1 MIKLFANIGIG
12 HENDWQTI
20 KGRVVAAAQ
29 CNADAL
35 VITKSTPDV
44 IIPKHKR
51 YVAMESKWGELPY
64 LEVANKSE
72 LDDLNVKKFNDL
84 TNQIGI
90 PVIWCITD
98 IQAGDWVLEHTTC
111 KDIKIHFDSQ
121 NDLDLLEF
129 CYNNFEKVRYCGN
142 NENVKLLYNMYP
154 SKTVR
159 REKLFLYH
167 TTIKF
172 PPQVEELKLSRIDEL
187 RKLFPDAN
195 IGFEGRCEA
204 IYPDCAV
211 ALKNINYIEKYLGD
225 EEEFNP
231 AVLSHQKFYDFF
243 VNMNQLE
250 IANG

>member
-1 MIKLFANIGIG
+1 MIDLYANIGIG
-12 HENDWQTI
+12 HENDWEVLKSRI
-20 KGRVVAAAQ
+20 VAAAQ

-35 VITKSTPDV
+35 VITKSTPSV
-44 IIPKHKR
+44 IIPEHKK
-51 YVAMESKWGELPY
+51 YLAIDSKWGELPY

-72 LDDLNVKKFNDL
+72 IDELNIRKFNKL
-84 TNQIGI
+84 TEQIGI

-98 IQAGDWVLEHTTC
+98 THAGDWVKEHTNC
-111 KDIKIHFDSQ
+111 KDIKVHFDSQ
-121 NDLDLLEF
+121 NNLELLEYCF
-129 CYNNFEKVRYCGN
+129 YNFDKVRYCGSD
-142 NENVKLLYNMYP
+142 ENIKILYNMYP
-154 SKTVR
+154 SKSLR

-172 PPQVEELKLSRIDEL
+172 PPQVEELNLNRIDKL
-187 RKLFPDAN
+187 RKDFPDAS

-211 ALKNINYIEKYLGD
+211 ALKDINYIEKYLGD
-225 EEEFNP
+225 EDEPNL
-231 AVLSHQKFYDFF
+231 AVLNHQKFYDFF

>member
-1 MIKLFANIGIG
+1 MIKLFANIGVG

-29 CNADAL
+29 CNADAI
-35 VITKSTPDV
+35 VITKSTPDI

-64 LEVANKSE
+64 IEVANKSE
-72 LDDLNVKKFNDL
+72 LDDLTVKKLNDL
-84 TNQIGI
+84 VEQIGV

-98 IQAGDWVLEHTTC
+98 IQAGDWVLEHTNC

-142 NENVKLLYNMYP
+142 EENIKILYNMYP
-154 SKTVR
+154 SKSVR
-159 REKLFLYH
+159 REHLFLYH

-172 PPQVEELKLSRIDEL
+172 PPQVEELKLSRIDNL
-187 RKLFPDAN
+187 KKLFPDAN
-195 IGFEGRCEA
+195 IGFEGRCES

-211 ALKNINYIEKYLGD
+211 ALKDVNYIEKYLGD